1 MVDERDKVLLSVDK
15 AVTDGVTVFVPVLEL
30 VTVLDPVLLWDP
42 DWEGVFDGVGG
53 MERVPVP
60 DPVRVSD
67 PDPDPVRVK
76 EGLCVVVMVAVG
88 VT

>member
-1 MVDERDKVLLSVDK
+1 M
-15 AVTDGVTVFVPVLEL
+15 
-30 VTVLDPVLLWDP
+30 
-42 DWEGVFDGVGG
+42 FDGVGG

-60 DPVRVSD
+60 DPVRVPD

-76 EGLCVVVMVAVG
+76 EGLCVVVMVAAG